1 MKDFIKWLGI
11 NEKVAKVIV
20 WLAII
25 MGFLIL
31 TNAMLAS
38 IGFPNYQINMEN
50 LKQINFNAFGE
61 ILTGWLILYLNFWS
75 IILLVFRIKSI
86 KKILGYS
93 ILYLLLNVLIT
104 KVFNGGITQ
113 IFMFIFFLSFGY
125 FYSKRQRKYIL
136 YMIISLVVNTVVQ
149 GITYVFKLKCINFDE
164 LGSTTQALLSI
175 DYFIFMA
182 MIILVKEIYLKKR
195 GENGCLE
202 TDGKAKVGSGSENSK
217 TKLKSQKK

>member
-11 NEKVAKVIV
+11 NEKVAKVAV
-20 WLAII
+20 WMLII
-25 MGFLIL
+25 LGCLIII
-31 TNAMLAS
+31 NSALAS
-38 IGFPNYQINMEN
+38 LGFPNYQINMEN
-50 LKQINFNAFGE
+50 LKQISFNSFGE
-61 ILTGWLILYLNFWS
+61 TLMGWSIIYLNFWS

-93 ILYLLLNVLIT
+93 FLYLVLNILIT

-125 FYSKRQRKYIL
+125 FYSKKQRKYIL
-136 YMIISLVVNTVVQ
+136 YMIISLVINTVVQ

-164 LGSTTQALLSI
+164 LGRATQALLSI
-175 DYFIFMA
+175 DYFIIMA

-202 TDGKAKVGSGSENSK
+202 ADGMDKVGFGSENSK
-217 TKLKSQKK
+217 TKLKSQKN